1 MRKIGE
7 AKAKQGYI
15 EKPIHA
21 KCSNCKYFQSE
32 EKEEEGYYMIW
43 TKEVN
48 LRCGLGGFAI
58 KKQGVCNQHEMNHHL
73 LEHSTSN

>member
-7 AKAKQGYI
+7 AKVKQGYV
-15 EKPIHA
+15 EKPVHA

-32 EKEEEGYYMIW
+32 EKVEEGYYMAW

-58 KKQGVCNQHEMNHHL
+58 KKQGVCNQHEMSHHL
-73 LEHSTSN
+73 FGNTTSN